1 MIKIFPAIDLKNK
14 KCVRLSK
21 GDYSKVKEYSDNPIK
36 IAEQWINQGSQN
48 LHIIDL
54 DGADT
59 GKPVNFEVIKSIR
72 QEFPNLFI
80 QVGGGIRFEDTI
92 DQYLSIG
99 VDKIIIGTKALID
112 PEFILNL
119 SRDKKSKII
128 IDIAIKNGLLATKG
142 WRETN
147 SKNIYD
153 FIEFLQN
160 NNVSQIVYTD
170 VNKDG
175 MLEGINFDHVEKFI
189 KNTSIPIIASGGIT
203 LINDVHKLLKLKND
217 GLSGII
223 IGKALY
229 ENKINLKEVLEID
242 ECC

>member
-1 MIKIFPAIDLKNK
+1 M
-14 KCVRLSK
+14 
-21 GDYSKVKEYSDNPIK
+21 
-36 IAEQWINQGSQN
+36 
-48 LHIIDL
+48 
-54 DGADT
+54 
-59 GKPVNFEVIKSIR
+59 
-72 QEFPNLFI
+72 
-80 QVGGGIRFEDTI
+80 
-92 DQYLSIG
+92 
-99 VDKIIIGTKALID
+99 
-112 PEFILNL
+112 
-119 SRDKKSKII
+119 
-128 IDIAIKNGLLATKG
+128 LATKG